1 MIIVSFDIGIKNL
14 AYCMLDSEDNTILDW
29 NVLDC
34 SGENETLRVIQEIDS
49 LEYLAEADIVLL
61 EKQP

>member
-1 MIIVSFDIGIKNL
+1 M
-14 AYCMLDSEDNTILDW
+14 YTDW

-49 LEYLAEADIVLL
+49 LEYLTEADIVLL
-61 EKQP
+61 EKQPSFNPKMRNISTALYVFLYLE